1 MDVHRGRGSR
11 LLRAMRSHFVLLGL
25 SAALVACTAADAQV
39 RGNGSAKTESRTP
52 GDFAAIAV
60 GGAITVDISV
70 GASTS
75 VTVSADANVLPL
87 IRTEVK
93 GGRLVIE
100 PTARYRTS
108 TPVKVAITTPTLT
121 GLSLA
126 GASVGTVAGVDGG
139 RLAADVSG
147 ASELTLRGALAQLT
161 LDASG
166 ASQIEGRGLTATNA
180 TVGASGASQVEVTVK
195 RALTAAA
202 SGASRIDYWG
212 GATVTKVVSGA
223 SQIRKR

>member
-1 MDVHRGRGSR
+1 
-11 LLRAMRSHFVLLGL
+11 MRSHTLVLLSL
-25 SAALVACTAADAQV
+25 STALAACGAADAQV
-39 RGNGSAKTESRTP
+39 RGNGSARTEARAP

-93 GGRLVIE
+93 GGRLIVE
-100 PTARYRTS
+100 PTQRYRS
-108 TPVKVAITTPTLT
+108 DVPVRVAITTPTLT
-121 GLSLA
+121 GLSIS
-126 GASVGTVAGVDGG
+126 GASVGSVAGVDGG
-139 RLAADVSG
+139 RHAADVSG

-161 LDASG
+161 VDASG
-166 ASQIEGRGLTATNA
+166 ASQIHGRALTATNA

-202 SGASRIDYWG
+202 SGASQIEYWG
-212 GATVTKVVSGA
+212 GAAVTKVTSGA